1 MRRFTLVVGVVILVL
16 AFALGVANA
25 ADKFA
30 YIDLT
35 RVFSEYSKTKDY
47 DKVLG
52 DKEQVYTNER
62 DKKVEEIKQF
72 QNKLNL
78 LSDKEKEAKKTELE
92 NKVKAL
98 QDYDRQKQTD
108 LRKEQDDKMKDI
120 LKDIEAAVKQYSE
133 KQGYTMVFNDR
144 VLVYQDKSLDIT
156 SQILDILN
164 KGSKKP

>member
-1 MRRFTLVVGVVILVL
+1 VGITIFVL
-16 AFALGVANA
+16 GIVLSVASA

-30 YIDLT
+30 YVDLT

-52 DKEQVYTNER
+52 DKEQAYTNER

-72 QNKLNL
+72 QNKLSL
-78 LSDKEKEAKKTELE
+78 LSDKEKESKKTELE

-98 QDYDRQKQTD
+98 QEYDRQKQTD

-120 LKDIEAAVKQYSE
+120 LKDIEAAIKQYSE

-144 VLVYQDKSLDIT
+144 VLVYEDKNLDIT
-156 SQILDILN
+156 AQIIDILN
-164 KGSKKP
+164 KGKKP